1 MIDEHVLH
9 DADGLQL
16 VAEVVQVYVK
26 ASGVFQDGEDGVL
39 GGEAVLERVV
49 ADGGASAGIL
59 GPTFFPFRRFA
70 LICLSVTIVVYLS

>member
-1 MIDEHVLH
+1 MLH

>member
-16 VAEVVQVYVK
+16 VAEVVQVCVK
-26 ASGVFQDGEDGVL
+26 AAGVLQNGEEGVL
-39 GGEAVLERVV
+39 GREAVLERVV

-59 GPTFFPFRRFA
+59 GPTLFSFRRFA
-70 LICLSVTIVVYLS
+70 LIRLSITIVVYLS